1 MKTKFIIIAISLFIM
16 SSFQLSAQDQVKP
29 YEDGFMKRFGV
40 AVKAGTYGPGIDLH
54 ASLLPR
60 LKARIGFNYMSYDYK
75 DNIDFEADSPNG
87 EYSVDGHFYDSK
99 LKFPNAN
106 ILFDFYPVKSGI
118 FCLTAGAYIG
128 NNKIAAKGFA
138 KDAFVWGNHTIVPV
152 NENFNASLKM
162 GDTFKPYFGIGLGR
176 TISKSRVSFRFD
188 LGVIYHGKYTIY
200 YDGEHGRES
209 IDGLK
214 ILEDEFDLPFSSDF
228 LKLWPTL
235 SFSISYRIK

>member
-1 MKTKFIIIAISLFIM
+1 M
-16 SSFQLSAQDQVKP
+16 SSFLLTAQEMSKP

-40 AVKAGTYGPGIDLH
+40 AIKAGTYGPGIDLH

-60 LKARIGFNYMSYDYK
+60 LKTRIGFNYMSYDYK
-75 DNIDFEADSPNG
+75 ENIDFEANSPDG

-99 LKFPNAN
+99 FKFPNAN

-118 FCLTAGAYIG
+118 FCFTVGAYIG
-128 NNKIAAKGFA
+128 NNKISVKGFA
-138 KDAFVWGNHTIVPV
+138 KDAFVWDDHIIVPV
-152 NENFNASLKM
+152 NEKFDTSLKM

-188 LGVIYHGKYTIY
+188 LGVTYHGNYTIY
-200 YDGEHGRES
+200 YDGEHGKEI

-214 ILEDEFDLPFSSDF
+214 ILEEEFDLPVSSDF

-235 SFSISYRIK
+235 SLSISYRIK